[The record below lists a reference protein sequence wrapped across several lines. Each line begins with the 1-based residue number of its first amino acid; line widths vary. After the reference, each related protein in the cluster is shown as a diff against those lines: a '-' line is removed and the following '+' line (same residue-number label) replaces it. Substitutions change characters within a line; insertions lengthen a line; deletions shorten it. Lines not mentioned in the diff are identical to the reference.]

1 MSTATMLLEQAA
13 PQSCALFLAQRIE
26 RLCAWAE
33 PTIRTVCWSIWQ
45 EARCASLERV
55 VEIEDLYQEG
65 RIGVF
70 QAAEV
75 ITSARRP
82 RALAAAIVRRR
93 VWDALRRLMPR
104 RE

>member
-1 MSTATMLLEQAA
+1 MSTTA
-13 PQSCALFLAQRIE
+13 PMAVQPAPPPCALFFARSIE
-26 RLCAWAE
+26 HLLDWAE
-33 PTIRTVCWSIWQ
+33 PTIRTVCWSVWQ
-45 EARCASLERV
+45 EARRASLERV

-93 VWDALRRLMPR
+93 VSDALRRLMPR